1 MKSICPAFTVSARAP
16 VGLPVGIDN
25 ENDMLDSLKFNGFAG
40 IYQQSLMQDIP
51 HLRDTYWKKNQH
63 DT

>member
-1 MKSICPAFTVSARAP
+1 
-16 VGLPVGIDN
+16 
-25 ENDMLDSLKFNGFAG
+25 MLDSLKFNGFAG